1 MTYYAHT
8 LVWPLLT
15 AALAALLIYSFRGTK
30 WRLLLFDPK
39 QLSRHPVR
47 FMLLWLFIVG
57 VWLTCTALI
66 YGLAQK
72 TGLNSPMGGYD
83 HQHVD
88 H

>member
-15 AALAALLIYSFRGTK
+15 AVLAAILIYSLRGTK
-30 WRLLLFDPK
+30 WRLLLFDRK

-47 FMLLWLFIVG
+47 FMLLWLFIIG

-72 TGLNSPMGGYD
+72 TGQDSA
-83 HQHVD
+83 HAAE
-88 H
+88 